1 MKVSNDCCALVP
13 NATTGI
19 ETVIRNLV
27 FQPGDVMI
35 CFANLYPAF
44 ANTFDYLS
52 TITPLEMHKIE
63 YVDPV
68 FDGYICAALESA
80 ISSLRSRGKTPKVAL
95 FDTISSFPAV
105 RMPFERLTAICK
117 THSIL
122 SLIDG
127 AHSVGQIPL
136 ELVKLDPDFF
146 VSNLHKWLY
155 VPRGCAVMYVPER
168 NHHLLKT
175 TLPTGFHYGDPFAKN
190 FADTAT
196 MDNSPFLCVP
206 AAIEWRKRVVW
217 RDTKG
222 EDAVM
227 DYLLHLSREGG
238 KKVAAMLGTEVMEN
252 EEGSI
257 GECSMTNIRL
267 PLSVADVTG
276 GDKSK
281 EWTVSTWMMNT
292 VMIREYETAVMVY
305 PHGGKWW
312 VRLSAQVY
320 LTLDDFEY
328 AGEKLLEA
336 CERVRKGE
344 WMR

>member
-1 MKVSNDCCALVP
+1 M
-13 NATTGI
+13 
-19 ETVIRNLV
+19 IRNLI
-27 FQPGDVMI
+27 FQPGDVI
-35 CFANLYPAF
+35 LTFANVYPAF

-52 TITPLEMHKIE
+52 KTTPLEMHKIG

-68 FDGYICAALESA
+68 SDDYICSVFESA
-80 ISSLRSRGKTPKVAL
+80 ISSLRSQGKAPKAAL

-105 RMPFERLTAICK
+105 RMPFERLTSLCK
-117 THSIL
+117 THSML
-122 SLIDG
+122 SIIDG
-127 AHSVGQIPL
+127 AHSVGQIALDLP
-136 ELVKLDPDFF
+136 ELDADFF

-206 AAIEWRKRVVW
+206 AAIEWRIRVLWKEKR
-217 RDTKG
+217 G
-222 EDAVM
+222 EEAVM
-227 DYLLHLSREGG
+227 GYLLHLSREGG
-238 KKVAAMLGTEVMEN
+238 RLVAMIFGTEVMEN
-252 EEGSI
+252 GEETLGA
-257 GECSMTNIRL
+257 CSMTNIRL
-267 PLSVADVTG
+267 PLSIDEVTS

-292 VMIREYETAVMVY
+292 VMIREFETAVMIY
-305 PHGGKWW
+305 PHAGSWW

-320 LTLDDFEY
+320 LTLADFEY
-328 AGEKLLEA
+328 AGHKLLEA
-336 CERVRKGE
+336 CNRVRAGG
-344 WMR
+344 WML